1 MLSQATIDTVKST
14 TSLLEENG
22 EAITTYFYKRLFEQH
37 PALKNV
43 FNQVN
48 QKRGDQPRALADAVL
63 AYANNLHN
71 IEALVPVVQ
80 RIAHKHVSLG
90 VKAEQYP
97 IVGQNLLAAIQHV
110 LVLPDTHPALIAW
123 EEAYGVLANI
133 FINTEE
139 GIYEENEKAK
149 GGWRGFREFEINKIV
164 TETPE
169 VKSFYLKPTDGK
181 SIPAYSGGQYI
192 GLKVN
197 PANSEFDEIRQ
208 YSLSGKGDDA
218 FLRISTK
225 AEFSGLVSNHLHQ
238 SKKGA
243 KVLLQAPTGVFT
255 LNSNAKKHVL
265 ISGGVG
271 VTPIISILY
280 DALGKGVKGDDILF
294 IQCARDQEN
303 LILKEELSELA
314 LQAKFSY
321 KTSLEVGDGADHLGY
336 LDEVVV
342 QKWLDDNSFSADGQ
356 TNIYFCG
363 PKPFM
368 SAVNQLFKGLGF
380 GAEQIHYETFGP
392 SLEL

>member
-1 MLSQATIDTVKST
+1 M
-14 TSLLEENG
+14 
-22 EAITTYFYKRLFEQH
+22 
-37 PALKNV
+37 
-43 FNQVN
+43 
-48 QKRGDQPRALADAVL
+48 
-63 AYANNLHN
+63 
-71 IEALVPVVQ
+71 PVVK
-80 RIAHKHVSLG
+80 RIAHKYVSLG
-90 VKAEQYP
+90 IKPEQYP
-97 IVGQNLLAAIQHV
+97 IVGENLLAAIQNV
-110 LVLPDTHPALIAW
+110 LGLPDAHSALLVW
-123 EEAYGVLANI
+123 EKAYGVLADI

-139 GIYEENEKAK
+139 SIYKENEELD
-149 GGWRGFREFEINKIV
+149 GGWRGFREFEIDKIA
-164 TETPE
+164 TESPE
-169 VKSFYLKPTDGK
+169 VKSFYLKPTDER

-197 PANSEFDEIRQ
+197 PEDSEFDEIRQ
-208 YSLSGKGDDA
+208 YSLSGNSDGSI
-218 FLRISTK
+218 LRISTK

-243 KVLLQAPTGVFT
+243 KVLLQALTGVFT

-280 DALGKGVKGDDILF
+280 DALGKGVKGEDILF
-294 IQCARDQEN
+294 IQCHRDQEN

-321 KTSLEVGDGADHLGY
+321 KTSLEVGDSADHLGY

-342 QKWLDDNSFSADGQ
+342 QKWLDGNSFNADGQ
-356 TNIYFCG
+356 TNVYFYG